1 MKDKLINFLYI
12 FLPLIIALSILIYFI
27 DFKKKEIKQ
36 MKEDSGYFVEMSPVG
51 NVKFKKVPTK
61 ILTVQE
67 TYNDILVSFDKEN
80 GIAAVG
86 SIDKFF
92 DDFYKDLNIVPKIN
106 KENIIQIAVGR
117 NMYDKELF
125 YSLNADIHHIDPIA
139 LSFTKG
145 WKPSDI
151 TEISNNIGPFFANRY
166 SIENKKPSH
175 LKDYKFYT
183 LEELTLK
190 FGEVYKK
197 EETAK
202 KLNEFTKNLIK
213 NIQNKLP
220 KNNEKTIAIVYLCRK
235 GIVPFD
241 SESDGYGLS
250 QYKILKCKDA
260 FKLKGIKTYSYE
272 GNFGTMLDKETLLL
286 ANPDI
291 IIINEGIYINDKYK
305 FFSKRTK
312 ILINEFEKFKKDPLL
327 KDIPAFK
334 NNKIILG
341 GIYDQGPI
349 IRIYQLEMLAKQ
361 LYPEIFGTFR
371 ENHSY
376 PENEQLFSRDELRKI
391 IKYEQN

>member
-166 SIENKKPSH
+166 SIS
-175 LKDYKFYT
+175 
-183 LEELTLK
+183 
-190 FGEVYKK
+190 
-197 EETAK
+197 
-202 KLNEFTKNLIK
+202 
-213 NIQNKLP
+213 
-220 KNNEKTIAIVYLCRK
+220 
-235 GIVPFD
+235 
-241 SESDGYGLS
+241 
-250 QYKILKCKDA
+250 
-260 FKLKGIKTYSYE
+260 
-272 GNFGTMLDKETLLL
+272 
-286 ANPDI
+286 
-291 IIINEGIYINDKYK
+291 
-305 FFSKRTK
+305 
-312 ILINEFEKFKKDPLL
+312 
-327 KDIPAFK
+327 
-334 NNKIILG
+334 
-341 GIYDQGPI
+341 
-349 IRIYQLEMLAKQ
+349 
-361 LYPEIFGTFR
+361 
-371 ENHSY
+371 
-376 PENEQLFSRDELRKI
+376 
-391 IKYEQN
+391 

>member
-1 MKDKLINFLYI
+1 MKNKLINFLCI
-12 FLPLIIALSILIYFI
+12 LFPLIIILLILGYFI
-27 DFKKKEIKQ
+27 NFRKKQINSIKEEK
-36 MKEDSGYFVEMSPVG
+36 GYFVKMSPVG

-61 ILTVQE
+61 ILTAQE
-67 TYNDILVSFDKEN
+67 TYNDILVSFNKEN
-80 GIAAVG
+80 GISAVG
-86 SIDKFF
+86 SMDKFF
-92 DDFYKDLNIVPKIN
+92 DDFYKDLNIIPKIDKN
-106 KENIIQIAVGR
+106 NIIQISVGR

-125 YSLNADIHHIDPIA
+125 YSLNADIHHIDPVA
-139 LSFTKG
+139 LSLTKG

-151 TEISNNIGPFFANRY
+151 NEISNNIGPFFANRY
-166 SIENKKPSH
+166 SIENKKPLH

-183 LEELTLK
+183 LEEITLK

-197 EETAK
+197 EDTAK
-202 KLNEFTKNLIK
+202 KLNKFTKNLIK
-213 NIQNKLP
+213 KIQNKLP
-220 KNNEKTIAIVYLCRK
+220 KNNKKTIAIVYLCRK

-250 QYKILKCKDA
+250 QYKILNCKDA
-260 FKLKGIKTYSYE
+260 FKSKGIKTYSYE

-291 IIINEGIYINDKYK
+291 IIINEGVYINDKYR

-312 ILINEFEKFKKDPLL
+312 LLINEFEKFKKDPLL

-361 LYPEIFGTFR
+361 LYPEIFGIFR
-371 ENHSY
+371 NNHSY
-376 PENEQLFSRDELRKI
+376 LENEQLFSRDELRKI
-391 IKYEQN
+391 IKDEQN